1 MYIQRDLELTLQKY
15 LDKKEII
22 AVIGPR
28 QSGKSTLLLHL
39 LEKLPDTH
47 SISFD
52 DLEVLNLFEHDTKAF
67 IEIHIKKYKYVL
79 IDEVQYS
86 KDSGKILKYI
96 YDSCSTKLFLSGSSA
111 TEFSIQSLRFLV
123 GRIFVFYLY
132 PLSFLEFVRYKNGNL
147 CALLEQSHFKVPT
160 VEQLNTLLDEFII
173 YGGYPRVVLAEDV
186 EEKKIVLK
194 NIHNTYFLREIK
206 EILQISEDYKLSLL
220 LKALSLQTGNM
231 LNYAELCQ
239 LSGFS
244 YPELRRHLNILEK
257 TFICSL
263 IRPYH
268 TNKRTELVK
277 NPKVYFFDTGFLNA
291 VIPNFS
297 QDRTD
302 QGALYENFV
311 YTELLKKGFMP
322 KYWRTKA
329 KAEVD
334 FIIEQNNLPI
344 PIEVKS
350 NSDKLT
356 RSYQSFLDTYQPRQ
370 GFFVSKFTSSKEQV
384 GKTLVHYLPLVG
396 IAVVEKFVD
405 R

>member
-1 MYIQRDLELTLQKY
+1 MYIQRDLESTLQKY
-15 LDKKEII
+15 VQQKEII

-47 SISFD
+47 IISFD

-67 IEIHIKKYKYVL
+67 IELHIKKYQYVL

-86 KDSGKILKYI
+86 KNSGKILKYI
-96 YDSCSTKLFLSGSSA
+96 YDTGSTKLFLSGSSA
-111 TEFSIQSLRFLV
+111 TEFSLQSLRFLV

-132 PLSFLEFVRYKNGNL
+132 PLSFSEFIRYKNNGL
-147 CALLEQSHFKVPT
+147 FALLEQSHFKTPT
-160 VEQLNTLLDEFII
+160 VEQLNTLLDEFVR
-173 YGGYPRVVLAEDV
+173 YGGYPRVVLAGDA

-194 NIHNTYFLREIK
+194 NIYNTYFLREIK
-206 EILQISEDYKLSLL
+206 EILQVSEDYKLSLL

-231 LNYAELCQ
+231 LNYTELCQ

-244 YPELRRHLNILEK
+244 YSELRQHLNILEK

-263 IRPYH
+263 LRPFH

-277 NPKVYFFDTGFLNA
+277 NPKVYFFDTGFLNV

-297 QDRTD
+297 PDRTD

-311 YTELLKKGFMP
+311 YTELLKKGFIP

-370 GFFVSKFTSSKEQV
+370 GFLVSRFTSGKEQV
-384 GKTLVHYLPLVG
+384 GKTSIRFLPLVG
-396 IAVVEKFVD
+396 IAKIELFIKH
-405 R
+405 

>member
-15 LDKKEII
+15 LTQKEIL

-39 LEKLPDTH
+39 LEKLPGTH
-47 SISFD
+47 VISFD
-52 DLEVLNLFEHDTKAF
+52 DIEVLNLFEHDIKAF
-67 IEIHIKKYKYVL
+67 IELHIKKYQYVL

-86 KDSGKILKYI
+86 KNSGKILKYI
-96 YDSCSTKLFLSGSSA
+96 YDTCSTKLFLSGSSA
-111 TEFSIQSLRFLV
+111 TEFSLRSLRFLV

-132 PLSFLEFVRYKNGNL
+132 PLSFTEFVRHKNSTFFT
-147 CALLEQSHFKVPT
+147 LLEQGHFEAPT
-160 VEQLNTLLDEFII
+160 LEQLNKLLDEFII
-173 YGGYPRVVLAEDV
+173 YGGYPRAVLAQDA

-206 EILQISEDYKLSLL
+206 EILQISDDYKLSLL
-220 LKALSLQTGNM
+220 LKALSLQAGNM
-231 LNYAELCQ
+231 LNYAELCH

-244 YPELRRHLNILEK
+244 YMELRRHLNILEK
-257 TFICSL
+257 TFICAL
-263 IRPYH
+263 IRPFH

-277 NPKVYFFDTGFLNA
+277 NPKVFFFDTGFRNEVILN
-291 VIPNFS
+291 FG

-311 YTELLKKGFMP
+311 YTELIKKGFSP

-334 FIIEQNNLPI
+334 FILEQDNLPI

-350 NSDKLT
+350 ASERLT
-356 RSYQSFLDTYQPRQ
+356 RSFQSFLDTYQPRQ
-370 GFFVSKFTSSKEQV
+370 GFFLSKYTYSKEKV
-384 GKTLVHYLPLVG
+384 GKTSVQYLPLVG
-396 IAVVEKFVD
+396 IATIEKCMQE
-405 R
+405 